1 MARIRNCVPEHMRVS
16 LEDQLRHLANSF
28 KHAGEPGV
36 VNGAPRSDVWHVN
49 KLITGELAPT
59 RHIPSAATLAGN
71 QVKSANDVI
80 AG

>member
-1 MARIRNCVPEHMRVS
+1 LARIRNCVPEHMRVS

-28 KHAGEPGV
+28 KHAGEPGCGERRATLRRV
-36 VNGAPRSDVWHVN
+36 AC
-49 KLITGELAPT
+49 ITGELAPT